1 MNMVIKVV
9 IKKRAPKPK
18 TPRGITRAA
27 FAMALLFF
35 ALCQWQNKVYFDGN
49 HSSGVVGFVSVS
61 VSVAPGISAPATSV
75 LLIFISDGLSSI

>member
-1 MNMVIKVV
+1 MPLRINAMNMEIKVV

-35 ALCQWQNKVYFDGN
+35 CALPVAEQGILRRKSFFWGSGCYDG
-49 HSSGVVGFVSVS
+49 FR
-61 VSVAPGISAPATSV
+61 
-75 LLIFISDGLSSI
+75 